1 MAVEQKATLF
11 DIKRINIEKSQVY
24 KKKNIGTEINRKL
37 KEKLKCADV

>member
-24 KKKNIGTEINRKL
+24 KKKILEL
-37 KEKLKCADV
+37 K

>member
-24 KKKNIGTEINRKL
+24 KKKYWN
-37 KEKLKCADV
+37 